1 VAKTDFTR
9 RALAVI
15 RAVPR
20 GRVATYG
27 QIADL
32 AGNPRAARQA
42 VRLLHSSSETE
53 GLPWHRVVSGRGTV
67 SLPPGRGYEEQ
78 RALLEAEGVLFDDRG
93 RIDLKRFGWTPV

>member
-1 VAKTDFTR
+1 MAKTDFTR
-9 RALAVI
+9 RALALI

-32 AGNPRAARQA
+32 AGNPRAARQV

-53 GLPWHRVVSGRGTV
+53 SLPWHRVVNGRGTI

-78 RALLEAEGVLFDDRG
+78 RAMLAAEGVIFDDRG
-93 RIDLKRFGWTPV
+93 RIDLKRFLWTPA